1 MNEQSREALDAYY
14 KEAST
19 WNRDRLDALAKSQRT
34 AWFVAGA
41 AAAIAVLLALAL
53 LLLTPLKTVVPYT
66 LLVDRTTG
74 YVQALKPLDA
84 QMVAPDTALTQSF
97 LVQYVIARESFD
109 RDIVQANYRKVALW
123 SAETARSDYLNL
135 MQVSN
140 PQSPLVLYPNTSFVE
155 TRVKSVSPVGTNV
168 ALVRFDTIRHD
179 AGGAVQ
185 PARSWVSIIRYRYS
199 GEPMKLEDRFVNPL
213 GFQVLRYRRDA
224 ESAPPPEAVAV
235 PVPGTV
241 VVPGMAPAPGAVVV
255 QPGATTVTTTTT
267 APGASGLGQ
276 ATAEAARAAIERRN
290 GPQGPQRPRRPEPEL

>member
-84 QMVAPDTALTQSF
+84 QKVAPDTALTQSF

-109 RDIVQANYRKVALW
+109 RDVAQANYRKVALW
-123 SAETARSDYLNL
+123 SAEAARSDYLNW

-140 PQSPLVLYPNTSFVE
+140 PQSPLVVYPATTVIE

-168 ALVRFDTIRHD
+168 ALVRFDTVRHD

-185 PARSWVSIIRYRYS
+185 PPRSWVAVIRYRYS

-224 ESAPPPEAVAV
+224 ETPPPPEAVAV
-235 PVPGTV
+235 PVPGAV
-241 VVPGMAPAPGAVVV
+241 AVPGAAPGAVVV
-255 QPGATTVTTTTT
+255 TPGSTTVTTTTT
-267 APGASGLGQ
+267 APGASVLGQ
-276 ATAEAARAAIERRN
+276 ATADAARAAVERRN
-290 GPQGPQRPRRPEPEL
+290 GPQRPRRPEPEL

>member
-19 WNRDRLDALAKSQRT
+19 WNRDRLEALAKSQRT

-84 QMVAPDTALTQSF
+84 QKVAPDTALTQSF

-140 PQSPLVLYPNTSFVE
+140 PQSPLVLYPTTTFVE

-185 PARSWVSIIRYRYS
+185 PPRAWVAVIRYRYS

-224 ESAPPPEAVAV
+224 ESPPPPEAVAGPNTV
-235 PVPGTV
+235 LVPG
-241 VVPGMAPAPGAVVV
+241 ASAAPGAVVV
-255 QPGATTVTTTTT
+255 TPGSTTVTTTTS
-267 APGASGLGQ
+267 PGASVLGQ
-276 ATAEAARAAIERRN
+276 ATADAARAAVERRN
-290 GPQGPQRPRRPEPEL
+290 GPAGPQRPRRPEPEL

>member
-1 MNEQSREALDAYY
+1 MNDQSREALDAYY
-14 KEAST
+14 KDAAT
-19 WNRDRLDALAKSQRT
+19 WNRDRLDALARSQRT

-41 AAAIAVLLALAL
+41 AAAVAVLLALAV

-84 QMVAPDTALTQSF
+84 QKVAPDTALTQSF
-97 LVQYVIARESFD
+97 LVQYVIARESYD
-109 RDIVQANYRKVALW
+109 RDIAQVNYRKVALW
-123 SAETARSDYLNL
+123 SAEAARSDYLNL

-140 PQSPLVLYPNTSFVE
+140 PQSPLVLYPATSTVE

-179 AGGAVQ
+179 VGGAVQ
-185 PARSWVSIIRYRYS
+185 PPRSWVAVIRYRYS

-235 PVPGTV
+235 PAPGTV
-241 VVPGMAPAPGAVVV
+241 VVPGAAPAPGVVV
-255 QPGATTVTTTTT
+255 APGATTVTTTTV
-267 APGASGLGQ
+267 APGASALGQ
-276 ATAEAARAAIERRN
+276 ATAEAARAAAERRA
-290 GPQGPQRPRRPEPEL
+290 PQRPRRPEPEL